1 VNATRP
7 VTIVVRTIG
16 RLVSVGAVESRTRGH
31 HGRRRKM
38 LKYAVRLRMTA
49 VDVDLGRPPP
59 ILLTWMPRSGTAW
72 VGPMLTARG
81 EVGSIGEPSNLSAS
95 PGYCAFPADHW
106 YAYVTTETENRYL
119 TALAPA
125 LEFDYPLVRELRRCR
140 YPTDLD
146 QTLRSWRDFVRALS
160 HTCDL
165 VNRIALLWRVIYSVV
180 ADERFLKAR
189 LVRPE
194 ELSRDPVRRYAQ
206 PCDALGL
213 KFTDAVAKAV
223 EASSSSENPAETTV
237 EKPHETHPDLVWP

>member
-1 VNATRP
+1 MNATRS

-81 EVGSIGEPSNLSAS
+81 EA
-95 PGYCAFPADHW
+95 
-106 YAYVTTETENRYL
+106 
-119 TALAPA
+119 
-125 LEFDYPLVRELRRCR
+125 
-140 YPTDLD
+140 DLD
-146 QTLRSWRDFVRALS
+146 ETLRSWRDFVRALS